1 MNSTKIIAELQRTAT
16 QREEADKLRR
26 AHAAHVRE
34 LIRQAHA
41 AGIGP
46 TEIAEA
52 SGLSRQA
59 VYDVLKR
66 PTLDQPG

>member
-1 MNSTKIIAELQRTAT
+1 MSTTKIITKLEETAAE
-16 QREEADKLRR
+16 RENMDKVRR

-46 TEIAEA
+46 TQIAEA
-52 SGLSRQA
+52 TGLSRQA

>member
-1 MNSTKIIAELQRTAT
+1 MNKTKVITQLEKTAAE
-16 QREEADKLRR
+16 REDMAKVRR

-46 TEIAEA
+46 TQIAEA

>member
-1 MNSTKIIAELQRTAT
+1 MNEAKIITDLEKTAVE
-16 QREEADKLRR
+16 REEMAKVRR

-46 TEIAEA
+46 TQIAEA
-52 SGLSRQA
+52 TGLSRQA
-59 VYDVLKR
+59 VYDVLHQSPNPR
-66 PTLDQPG
+66 S